1 MKALVYDR
9 YGPPSVLGIRD
20 VERPTLEH
28 DDVLVQVRAASV
40 NSWDWDRLT
49 GTPLLYRGL
58 SGWLAP
64 KQKVLGADVAGR
76 VAAVGSSVTRFAVGD
91 DVFGDL
97 SAGDWG
103 AFAEYA
109 RAKENAVVRKPPR
122 LSFEEAAAFPQAAV
136 LALQGIADYGQVRS
150 GANVLIN
157 GAGGGVGTFAV
168 QLAKARGA
176 IVTAVDS
183 APKLGKLRALGADH
197 TIDYTQ
203 DDFASHGQRY
213 DLILDMVANRSI
225 AAIRRCLA
233 PTGSYVVVG
242 GRISSILASFV
253 YGYWCRIRGSRQRLS
268 ILIHQ
273 PNKELTQLAELFE
286 AGKLQPVIDRCYP
299 LDEAPEA
306 LRRLGAGHVLG
317 KVVVTVKSD
326 G

>member
-9 YGPPSVLGIRD
+9 YGPPSVLAVRD

-28 DDVLVQVRAASV
+28 DHLLVQVRAASV

-49 GTPLLYRGL
+49 GTPLLYRAI

-64 KQKVLGADVAGR
+64 KLKVLGADVSGR
-76 VAAVGSSVTRFAVGD
+76 VVAVGPSVTRFAVGD

-103 AFAEYA
+103 GFAEYT
-109 RAKENAVVRKPPR
+109 RAKENALVRKPPR
-122 LSFEEAAAFPQAAV
+122 MSFEEAAAFPQAAV
-136 LALQGIADYGQVRS
+136 LALRGIADYGQVQP
-150 GANVLIN
+150 GAQVLIN

-183 APKLGKLRALGADH
+183 APKLAKLQALGADH
-197 TIDYTQ
+197 TVDYTR
-203 DDFASHGQRY
+203 DDFVTRGQRY

-225 AAIRRCLA
+225 AAITRCLE

-242 GRISSILASFV
+242 GRISSMLALLV
-253 YGYWCRIRGSRQRLS
+253 YGSWFRMRGSRQRLS
-268 ILIHQ
+268 VLMHQ
-273 PNKELTQLAELFE
+273 PNKELTRLAELFE
-286 AGKLQPVIDRCYP
+286 ADKLQPVIDRCYP
-299 LDEAPEA
+299 LAEAPEA
-306 LRRLGAGHVLG
+306 LRRLGAGSVLG
-317 KVVVTVKSD
+317 KVIVTM
-326 G
+326 